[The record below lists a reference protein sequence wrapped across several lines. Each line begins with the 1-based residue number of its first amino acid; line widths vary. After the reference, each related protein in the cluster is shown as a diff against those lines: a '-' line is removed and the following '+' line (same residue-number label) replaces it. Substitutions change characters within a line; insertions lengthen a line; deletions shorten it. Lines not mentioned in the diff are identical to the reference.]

1 MALTFQQLP
10 IQARHLFRLA
20 AGTIL
25 VLASASCGS
34 DGDADDASATSL
46 AEGATATTEGT
57 TTSTVPPETTPP
69 ETDPPTDD
77 SDGGDSDG
85 GDTGAGSPDADI
97 CVAWETLG
105 GHLDELDGPP
115 EDTDFEAVW
124 DSIQEAATKLTK
136 ASPEGYEDEL
146 SRMEQAWGE
155 FRIVARE
162 HDFDMDAADDDLELI
177 AENLDL
183 EDPEIV
189 DYLLT
194 ECTS

>member
-1 MALTFQQLP
+1 MALTFQPLSIRP
-10 IQARHLFRLA
+10 RHLLRLL

-25 VLASASCGS
+25 ALALASCGS
-34 DGDADDASATSL
+34 DGEADNASATSL
-46 AEGATATTEGT
+46 AEDATATAEGT
-57 TTSTVPPETTPP
+57 TISTAPSETTPP

-77 SDGGDSDG
+77 SDGGD
-85 GDTGAGSPDADI
+85 TGTGSPNADI

-124 DSIQEAATKLTK
+124 DSIQEAATELTK

-155 FRIVARE
+155 FRVVARE

-183 EDPEIV
+183 EEPEIV